1 MKVLA
6 ISAKGHE
13 YLYKSETAHRVSER
27 SATAIM
33 NRLNEIGHHLKE
45 NEVWCIHDVAEWEN
59 AGLYAQDMRF
69 TIRNGSISDHY
80 FTAYWNGRY

>member
-13 YLYKSETAHRVSER
+13 YFYKSETAHRVSKR
-27 SATAIM
+27 SVDKIAAL
-33 NRLNEIGHHLKE
+33 LNEIGHHLKE
-45 NEVWCIHDVAEWEN
+45 NEVWAVHDVAEWEN